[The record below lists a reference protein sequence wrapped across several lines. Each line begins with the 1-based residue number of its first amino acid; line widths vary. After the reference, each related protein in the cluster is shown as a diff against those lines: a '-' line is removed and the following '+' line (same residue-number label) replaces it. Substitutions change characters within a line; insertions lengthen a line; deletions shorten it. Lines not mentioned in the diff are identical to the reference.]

1 MKKYL
6 VTILGLFVITLT
18 ITSCQ
23 MMNVA
28 GPQNNSFIINGEIIY
43 VADEPTTEHEL
54 RVTVTSNAT
63 DESEEIPPMEITS
76 GEFKNRKIRLRGTV
90 DQAVPVTLSVVK
102 DEEVIGSTNF
112 LLLPNSKNKFEV
124 LDNVS
129 TQEVFL
135 KGSDH
140 RSTDPERRFT
150 FSGDLKQFID
160 YDPELTHVSVY
171 GRSYELDGSPTKYTK
186 FGPVLLENGK
196 FSIEGDL
203 DKPTLFS
210 LWIEEFGSYSM
221 IISLDGIFEPGMNY
235 GVEQVG
241 STDSFVISADHEGLH
256 TRLVTSWMND
266 PEYMKLREQQSLAY
280 AEWEKSFETS
290 EEVDPEVVSDTEDTE
305 EVNTESPDLTFAST
319 NPPAAEC
326 QHVDLTTIAAD
337 TGTGFTMPAG
347 YERVQEFREQLTDKR
362 IESLLPIMQNS
373 DDLDLAWMAFQLNP
387 FGYDRDEEKLAALEE
402 LATIFSE
409 EFVEQHITPKI
420 EEVVQRISVI
430 HNDKTVVP
438 GQLAPAFTLDNLE
451 GEAVSLHNVL
461 QENELVL
468 VDFWASWCG
477 PCIASFP
484 ALKEMYSTYQNEG
497 FEIITV
503 SIDST
508 LEDWQAGFE
517 ENELPWIDV
526 IDAADDGELKG
537 WQAPMATAYGVNYVP
552 KGFLID
558 SEGCIVQRDL
568 HTEELENVLAARWDE
583 ESAE

>member
-1 MKKYL
+1 MKKAL
-6 VTILGLFVITLT
+6 VTILGLFAITLT
-18 ITSCQ
+18 ISSCQ

-63 DESEEIPPMEITS
+63 DESEDIPPMEITS

-90 DQAVPVTLSVVK
+90 EQAVPVTLSVVK
-102 DEEVIGSTNF
+102 DEEVIGSTDF
-112 LLLPNSKNKFEV
+112 LLLPNSKNKFQV

-129 TQEVFL
+129 TQEVYL

-140 RSTDPERRFT
+140 RSTNPERRFT
-150 FSGDLKQFID
+150 FSGDLKQFD

-171 GRSYELDGSPTKYTK
+171 GRSYGLDGSPTKYTK

-210 LWIEEFGSYSM
+210 LWIEEFDSYSM
-221 IISLDGIFEPGMNY
+221 IISLDGIFEPGVNY
-235 GVEQVG
+235 GVERVG
-241 STDSFVISADHEGLH
+241 SSDSFVISADHEGLH

-266 PEYMKLREQQSLAY
+266 PEYMKLMEQRDLAY
-280 AEWEKSFETS
+280 AEFEKSFETS

-305 EVNTESPDLTFAST
+305 EPTAESPDLTFASN

-337 TGTGFTMPAG
+337 TGTGFAMPAG
-347 YERVQEFREQLTDKR
+347 YEPVEEIQEQLTDKR

-387 FGYDRDEEKLAALEE
+387 FGYDRDEEKLAALEG
-402 LATIFSE
+402 LATRFSE

-420 EEVVQRISVI
+420 EQVAQRISVI
-430 HNDKTVVP
+430 KNDKTVVP
-438 GQLAPAFTLDNLE
+438 GQLAPAFTLDDLE
-451 GEAVSLHNVL
+451 GDAVSLHNVL

-537 WQAPMATAYGVNYVP
+537 WQAPMATAYGVNYIP

>member
-1 MKKYL
+1 MKKAL
-6 VTILGLFVITLT
+6 VTVLGLFAITLT
-18 ITSCQ
+18 ISSCQ
-23 MMNVA
+23 MMNVT
-28 GPQNNSFIINGEIIY
+28 GPQNNSFIISGEIIY

-54 RVTVTSNAT
+54 RVTVASNTT
-63 DESEEIPPMEITS
+63 DETEEIPPMEITS
-76 GEFKNRKIRLRGTV
+76 GEFKNGKIRLRGTV
-90 DQAVPVTLSVVK
+90 DHAVPVTLNVLK
-102 DEEVIGSTNF
+102 DEEVISSTDF
-112 LLLPNSKNKFEV
+112 LLLPNSKNKFQV

-129 TQEVFL
+129 TQEVYL

-140 RSTDPERRFT
+140 RSTDPERKFT
-150 FSGDLKQFID
+150 FSGDLKQFYD

-210 LWIEEFGSYSM
+210 MWIEEFDSYSM
-221 IISLDGIFEPGMNY
+221 ITSLDGIFEPGVNY
-235 GVEQVG
+235 GVERMG
-241 STDSFVISADHEGLH
+241 SSDSFAISADHEGLH

-266 PEYMKLREQQSLAY
+266 PEYIKIVEQQNLAY
-280 AEWEKSFETS
+280 AEFEKSFETS
-290 EEVDPEVVSDTEDTE
+290 EETDQEILSDTEDTE
-305 EVNTESPDLTFAST
+305 ELNVETPDLTFAST

-326 QHVDLTTIAAD
+326 QHVDLTTVSAD
-337 TGTGFTMPAG
+337 TGTGLTMPAG
-347 YERVQEFREQLTDKR
+347 YERVEELREQLTDKR
-362 IESLLPIMQNS
+362 IKSLLPIMQNS
-373 DDLDLAWMAFQLNP
+373 DDLDLAWMAFQLDP
-387 FGYDRDEEKLAALEE
+387 FGYDRDEEKLAAIEE
-402 LATIFSE
+402 LATRFSE
-409 EFVEQHITPKI
+409 EFVAQHITRRI
-420 EEVVQRISVI
+420 EEVAQRISVI
-430 HNDKTVVP
+430 KNDKTVVP
-438 GQLAPAFTLDNLE
+438 GQLAPAFTLDNLD

-461 QENELVL
+461 QENKLVL

-477 PCIASFP
+477 PCVASFP
-484 ALKEMYSTYQNEG
+484 ALKEMYSTYQADG

-517 ENELPWIDV
+517 DNELPWIDV

-537 WQAPMATAYGVNYVP
+537 WGAAMATAYGVNYIP

-568 HTEELENVLAARWDE
+568 HTEALENVLAARWDE

>member
-1 MKKYL
+1 MKKAL

-90 DQAVPVTLSVVK
+90 DHAIPVSLNVLK
-102 DEEVIGSTNF
+102 DEEVISSTDF
-112 LLLPNSKNKFEV
+112 LLLPNSKNKFQV

-129 TQEVFL
+129 TQEVYL

-150 FSGDLKQFID
+150 FSGDLKQFND

-171 GRSYELDGSPTKYTK
+171 GRSYGLDGSPTKYTK

-221 IISLDGIFEPGMNY
+221 IISLDGIFEPGMKY

-266 PEYMKLREQQSLAY
+266 PEYMKLMEQRDLAY
-280 AEWEKSFETS
+280 AEFEKSFETS
-290 EEVDPEVVSDTEDTE
+290 DETDPEVASDMEDTE
-305 EVNTESPDLTFAST
+305 ELTAETPDLTFAST
-319 NPPAAEC
+319 NPPSAEC
-326 QHVDLTTIAAD
+326 QHVDLTTIPAD

-347 YERVQEFREQLTDKR
+347 YERVEEFREQMTDKR
-362 IESLLPIMQNS
+362 IGLLLPIMQNS

-402 LATIFSE
+402 LATMFSE
-409 EFVEQHITPKI
+409 EFGEQHIAPQI

-451 GEAVSLHNVL
+451 GETVSLHNVL

-517 ENELPWIDV
+517 KNELPWIDV

-537 WQAPMATAYGVNYVP
+537 WQAPMATAYGVNYIP

>member
-1 MKKYL
+1 MKKVL
-6 VTILGLFVITLT
+6 VTVLGLFVITLT
-18 ITSCQ
+18 LSSCI
-23 MMNVA
+23 MMNVP

-43 VADEPTTEHEL
+43 VADEPTTEPEL
-54 RVTVTSNAT
+54 RVTVVANAT
-63 DESEEIPPMEITS
+63 DETEEIPPLEITS
-76 GEFKNRKIRLRGTV
+76 GEFKNSKIRLRGTV
-90 DQAVPVTLSVVK
+90 DQTVPVTLNVLK
-102 DEEVIGSTNF
+102 DEEVVSSTDF
-112 LLLPNSKNKFEV
+112 LLLPNSKNKFQV
-124 LDNVS
+124 LDNAS
-129 TQEVFL
+129 TLEVYL

-140 RSTDPERRFT
+140 RSTNPERKFT
-150 FSGDLKQFID
+150 LSGDLKQFND
-160 YDPELTHVSVY
+160 YDPELTRVSIY
-171 GRSYELDGSPTKYTK
+171 GRSYELDGSPTKYTQ

-210 LWIEEFGSYSM
+210 MWIEEFDSYSM
-221 IISLDGIFEPGMNY
+221 IVSLQGIFEPGMNY
-235 GVEQVG
+235 GVERVG
-241 STDSFVISADHEGLH
+241 SSDSFVISADQEGLH
-256 TRLVTSWMND
+256 TRLVTSWTND
-266 PEYMKLREQQSLAY
+266 SEYMKLMDQRDLAY
-280 AEWEKSFETS
+280 AEFEKSLETS
-290 EEVDPEVVSDTEDTE
+290 EETDQEIVSDTEETE
-305 EVNTESPDLTFAST
+305 EVTEETPDLTFASN

-326 QHVDLTTIAAD
+326 QHVDLTSVPAD
-337 TGTGFTMPAG
+337 TGIGFTMPAG
-347 YERVQEFREQLTDKR
+347 YERVEVFNEQLTDKR
-362 IESLLPIMQNS
+362 IKSLLPIMQNS

-387 FGYDRDEEKLAALEE
+387 FGYDRDEEKLAVLEE
-402 LATIFSE
+402 LATRYSE
-409 EFVEQHITPKI
+409 EFVAQHITPQI
-420 EEVVQRISVI
+420 EQVAQRISKEE
-430 HNDKTVVP
+430 NDKSVVP
-438 GQLAPAFTLDNLE
+438 GQLAPGFTLDNLD
-451 GEAVSLHNVL
+451 GEAVTLHNVL

-484 ALKEMYSTYQNEG
+484 ALKEMYSTYQVDG

-517 ENELPWIDV
+517 DNELPWIDV

-537 WQAPMATAYGVNYVP
+537 WQAPMATAYGVNYIP

>member
-102 DEEVIGSTNF
+102 NEEVIGSTNF

-150 FSGDLKQFID
+150 FSGDLKQFTD

>member
-1 MKKYL
+1 MKKAL

-43 VADEPTTEHEL
+43 VADEPTTKHEL

-63 DESEEIPPMEITS
+63 DESEEIPSMEITS

-90 DQAVPVTLSVVK
+90 DHAIPVTLNVLK
-102 DEEVIGSTNF
+102 DEEVISSTDF

-129 TQEVFL
+129 TQEVYL

-150 FSGDLKQFID
+150 FSGDLKQFND
-160 YDPELTHVSVY
+160 YDPELTHVSAY

-210 LWIEEFGSYSM
+210 MWIEEFDSYSM
-221 IISLDGIFEPGMNY
+221 IVSLDGIFEPGVNY

-241 STDSFVISADHEGLH
+241 SSDSFVISADREGLH
-256 TRLVTSWMND
+256 TRLITNQKND
-266 PEYMKLREQQSLAY
+266 PEYMKLMEQRDLAY
-280 AEWEKSFETS
+280 AEFEKSFETS
-290 EEVDPEVVSDTEDTE
+290 DETEPEVASDTEDTE
-305 EVNTESPDLTFAST
+305 EPTAESPDLTFASN

-326 QHVDLTTIAAD
+326 QHVDLTTVAAD
-337 TGTGFTMPAG
+337 TGTGFNMPAG
-347 YERVQEFREQLTDKR
+347 YEPVEELNQQITDTR
-362 IESLLPIMQNS
+362 IAYLLPIMQNS
-373 DDLDLAWMAFQLNP
+373 DDLDLAWMVFQLNP

-402 LATIFSE
+402 LATRFSD
-409 EFVEQHITPKI
+409 EFVEQHITTRI
-420 EEVVQRISVI
+420 EEVAQRISVI
-430 HNDKTVVP
+430 KNDKAVVP
-438 GQLAPAFTLDNLE
+438 GQLAPVFTLDNLD

-537 WQAPMATAYGVNYVP
+537 WQAPMATAYGVNYIP

>member
-1 MKKYL
+1 MKKVL
-6 VTILGLFVITLT
+6 VTVLGLFAITLT
-18 ITSCQ
+18 LSSCI
-23 MMNVA
+23 MMNVP

-43 VADEPTTEHEL
+43 VTDEPTTESEL
-54 RVTVTSNAT
+54 RVTVVANAT
-63 DESEEIPPMEITS
+63 DETEEITPMEITS
-76 GEFKNRKIRLRGTV
+76 GEFKNRKIRLRGAV
-90 DQAVPVTLSVVK
+90 DQTVPVTLNVLK
-102 DEEVIGSTNF
+102 DEEVISSTDF
-112 LLLPNSKNKFEV
+112 LLLPNSKNKFQV
-124 LDNVS
+124 LDNAN
-129 TQEVFL
+129 TLEVYL

-140 RSTDPERRFT
+140 RSTDPERKFT
-150 FSGDLKQFID
+150 LSGDLKQFE
-160 YDPELTHVSVY
+160 YDPELTQVRVY
-171 GRSYELDGSPTKYTK
+171 GRSYELDGSSTKYTQ

-210 LWIEEFGSYSM
+210 MWIEEFDSYSM
-221 IISLDGIFEPGMNY
+221 IVSLQGIFEPGMNY
-235 GVEQVG
+235 GVERVG
-241 STDSFVISADHEGLH
+241 SSDSFVISAAHEGLH
-256 TRLVTSWMND
+256 TRLVTGWRND
-266 PEYMKLREQQSLAY
+266 PEYMKLMEQRDLAY
-280 AEWEKSFETS
+280 AEFEKSFETS
-290 EEVDPEVVSDTEDTE
+290 EETDQEIASDTENME
-305 EVNTESPDLTFAST
+305 ELTVETPDLTFAST

-326 QHVDLTTIAAD
+326 QHVDLTTVPAD
-337 TGTGFTMPAG
+337 TGIGFTMPAG
-347 YERVQEFREQLTDKR
+347 YERVEEFNEQLTDKR
-362 IESLLPIMQNS
+362 IKSLLPIIQNS
-373 DDLDLAWMAFQLNP
+373 DDLDLAWIAFQLNP
-387 FGYDRDEEKLAALEE
+387 FGYDRDEEKLAVLEE
-402 LATIFSE
+402 LATRYSE
-409 EFVEQHITPKI
+409 EFVAQHITPQI
-420 EEVVQRISVI
+420 EQIAQRISVVE
-430 HNDKTVVP
+430 NDKSVVP
-438 GQLAPAFTLDNLE
+438 GQLAPGFTLDNLD

-484 ALKEMYSTYQNEG
+484 ALKEMYSTYQADG

-517 ENELPWIDV
+517 DNELPWIDV

-537 WQAPMATAYGVNYVP
+537 WQAPMATAYGVNYIP